1 MVEDDATSHKLPSIE
16 FYNILDSKFIPCK
29 YCNVCDIRKDI
40 FEEQPTWV
48 KNLCYH
54 LARNLE
60 IVSNTDDTKTELK
73 KKSCD
78 AFISWIDDKIRNN
91 DGYSDQTK
99 YLTIISKMHTVWND
113 IINNYAGDEKDK
125 ICKTGYEPLDFEKRK
140 KKKLMDDYCENYP
153 IINQE
158 LDKEEADCKPYYKYL
173 NDSSSIHT
181 EIMKGCKDIDN
192 TNYCPPNGDDC
203 RFYPP
208 SMFLEKEPCMILK
221 EPRAA
226 VIKEEAEGM
235 KCERCP
241 LCPIG
246 KTKDDGSLEID
257 LESDYAPVR
266 SGITS
271 FDFSDKRAIT
281 LLIFTVWGIF
291 LTLFLFYKKTPFGSL
306 LNNFLRRRRVIKH
319 NLNENEFHEFV
330 NGNYD
335 TVDSNMENIRY
346 DLAYNPV

>member
-29 YCNVCDIRKDI
+29 YCNVCDIHENTFK
-40 FEEQPTWV
+40 EQPTWV

-54 LARNLE
+54 LVRNLE
-60 IVSNTDDTKTELK
+60 IVSNIDNTNAELK

-91 DGYSDQTK
+91 DGYTDQSK
-99 YLTIISKMHTVWND
+99 YLEIIRKMHFVWND
-113 IINNYAGDEKDK
+113 IINKYSGDEKDK
-125 ICKTGYEPLDFEKRK
+125 ICSTAYSAFDFEKRK
-140 KKKLMDDYCENYP
+140 KKKLMDDYCENYL
-153 IINQE
+153 IISKE
-158 LDKEEADCKPYYKYL
+158 LDKEDADCKPYYKYL
-173 NDSSSIHT
+173 NESSSIHT
-181 EIMKGCKDIDN
+181 EIMKGCINNVN
-192 TNYCPPNGDDC
+192 TKYCPPNGDDC

-208 SMFLEKEPCMILK
+208 SIFLKKKPCMILK
-221 EPRAA
+221 EPRVAL
-226 VIKEEAEGM
+226 IKEEEGM
-235 KCERCP
+235 KCEPCP

-246 KTKDDGSLEID
+246 KIKDDGASDID
-257 LESDYAPVR
+257 LESYYASVP
-266 SGITS
+266 SGMTS